1 MYRDYFISH
10 AKFPIAVY
18 QQRCRCCGRTL
29 LTPGGWSGW
38 PRPRPRSAEP
48 RGSLQA
54 LPGSRTVR
62 HELGVLVRQRIEGC
76 FRK

>member
-1 MYRDYFISH
+1 MQIFRLPCINNV
-10 AKFPIAVY
+10 AVAVAV
-18 QQRCRCCGRTL
+18 RG
-29 LTPGGWSGW
+29 TPGGWSGW

-62 HELGVLVRQRIEGC
+62 HELGVLVSQRIEGC